1 MTTRHDTL
9 LWRCHPAMRSPG
21 VYPTDGRSMSLRC
34 AHKWCHPI
42 ETEDWRQLR
51 RRENNDVW
59 CATTFV
65 LLNGGFSVCAQS
77 FKEYGRLC
85 IFSCGDFQNMNW
97 FSVRWTAAILG
108 FGVIFIQTWLS
119 EQHSYSS
126 DASPLTMWIEGE
138 AETYSSHTASSL
150 SYITKC
156 RATS

>member
-9 LWRCHPAMRSPG
+9 LWRCHTAMRSPG
-21 VYPTDGRSMSLRC
+21 VYPTDGSSMSLRC

-51 RRENNDVW
+51 RHENNDVW

-85 IFSCGDFQNMNW
+85 IFSCGIFKTWTGSVCAELQLYW
-97 FSVRWTAAILG
+97 VLGSFSFKRDWASSIIL
-108 FGVIFIQTWLS
+108 IL
-119 EQHSYSS
+119 
-126 DASPLTMWIEGE
+126 LTPALWQCELKEKPKHIPV
-138 AETYSSHTASSL
+138 TQPVHSHT
-150 SYITKC
+150 
-156 RATS
+156 